1 MRLFNKRA
9 DCASGASGPGPGAV
23 TPGEEG
29 PGRPRGRGLAP
40 RPGSPPLPRVCPA
53 VTRVRVL
60 ATRPGTGRREGLDP
74 LAQCPRP
81 QPCTPLS
88 GSLAQV
94 PCAGEE
100 APGCD
105 GGDPGVPSVGPPPA
119 SSVSQGAVRGG
130 RAPPGRAATPHKAA
144 LLGAARAPATLGAL
158 RVPRPLS
165 LWVSPPFLPRPG
177 QGGPQPGASLQ
188 LPRGKGTQCPQRGPR
203 VPTVARAPA
212 AWASPGGSAGCAR
225 AAEGAGWGLG
235 VYSPP
240 PPRHRGAALGEG
252 GRDGD
257 QAKPVGTWPQAPPLL
272 GAGRGGAGGV
282 LS

>member
-53 VTRVRVL
+53 VTRVRVR

-105 GGDPGVPSVGPPPA
+105 EGDLGVPSVGPPPA
-119 SSVSQGAVRGG
+119 SFVSQGAVCGG

-158 RVPRPLS
+158 RIPRPLS
-165 LWVSPPFLPRPG
+165 PCVFRPFCLAQDREDPSLGPVFSSRVGKGPSARKGACVSPQWPGPRRLGPVPGGVRGAPGQLRARGGAWVSIPAPP
-177 QGGPQPGASLQ
+177 A
-188 LPRGKGTQCPQRGPR
+188 PRGCSGGRRQRWGPGE
-203 VPTVARAPA
+203 AREDMATGPP
-212 AWASPGGSAGCAR
+212 SPGG
-225 AAEGAGWGLG
+225 GA
-235 VYSPP
+235 
-240 PPRHRGAALGEG
+240 
-252 GRDGD
+252 
-257 QAKPVGTWPQAPPLL
+257 
-272 GAGRGGAGGV
+272 GGAGGV